1 MTLGTM
7 AVDHEMRIDYEK
19 LRKDRLQKTREQMA
33 KHNLGALLVY
43 DPDNV
48 RYITSTKL
56 GEWTSNKLG
65 RYCLLARDHEPIL
78 FEIGSAIRTKKMLC
92 PWIKDIRPGKND
104 MRGTMPP
111 ELGAAENSIAEIAS
125 ILKEYGLEKE
135 PIGVDILTVP
145 MMKAFQKYGLIVED
159 GQQTMLDAQLI
170 KTPEEIQLLEISAAM
185 VDGAYY
191 DVFNFI
197 KPGVR
202 ENEVA
207 ALMRKRLVEL
217 GAENVHNVNVI
228 SGDRAYPH
236 PHDFSDRII
245 RPGDMVF
252 LDVVN
257 DFNGYK
263 TCYYRTFVCGKPTEK
278 QKRIYKIAYEWLYN
292 AIQLMK
298 PGVSTAEIVKCWPTY
313 KELGYENEY
322 ETLALELGHG
332 VGISHWAKPVIGHQH
347 SLKYPEIL
355 QENMH
360 IAVETYYGEDGDA
373 ARIEEQVVI
382 TKDGC
387 RVITKFPC
395 DELLS
400 TWNY

>member
-7 AVDHEMRIDYEK
+7 AVDHEIRIDYDK

-33 KHNLGALLVY
+33 KDNLGALLVY
-43 DPDNV
+43 DPDNI

-78 FEIGSAIRTKKMLC
+78 FEIGSAIRTKKLLS
-92 PWIKDIRPGKND
+92 PWIKDIRPSKND

-111 ELGAAENSIAEIAS
+111 ELGASENSIAEIYN
-125 ILKEYGLEKE
+125 ILKEFGLEKE
-135 PIGVDILTVP
+135 PVGVDYLTVP
-145 MMKAFQKYGLIVED
+145 MMKAFQKFGFNIVD
-159 GQQTMLDAQLI
+159 GQQTMLDAQTI
-170 KTPEEIQLLEISAAM
+170 KTKEEIQLLEISAAM
-185 VDGAYY
+185 VDGAYW
-191 DVFNFI
+191 DVFNFV

-202 ENEVA
+202 ENEVC

-263 TCYYRTFVCGKPTEK
+263 TCYYRTFVCGKPTER
-278 QKRIYKIAYEWLYN
+278 QKRVYKQAYDWLYD
-292 AIQLMK
+292 AIKLVK
-298 PGVSTAEIVKCWPTY
+298 PGVSTAEITQCWPTY
-313 KELGYENEY
+313 KDLGYNDEY

-355 QENMH
+355 QEGMH
-360 IAVETYYGEDGDA
+360 LALETYYAEGEDA
-373 ARIEEQVVI
+373 ARIEEQVVV

-387 RVITKFPC
+387 KIITKFPC

-400 TWNY
+400 CWNY

>member
-7 AVDHEMRIDYEK
+7 AVDHEIRIDYDK

-33 KHNLGALLVY
+33 KDNLGALLVY
-43 DPDNV
+43 DPDNI

-65 RYCLLARDHEPIL
+65 RYCLLARGQEPIL
-78 FEIGSAIRTKKMLC
+78 FEIGSAMRTKQLLC
-92 PWIKDIRPGKND
+92 PWIKDIRPSKND

-111 ELGAAENSIAEIAS
+111 ELGASENSISEIYN
-125 ILKEYGLEKE
+125 ILKEFNLEKE
-135 PIGVDILTVP
+135 PVGVDYLTVP
-145 MMKAFQKYGLIVED
+145 MMKAFEKLGFNVVD
-159 GQQTMLDAQLI
+159 GQQTMLDAQTI
-170 KTPEEIQLLEISAAM
+170 KTKEEIQLLEISAAM

-191 DVFNFI
+191 DVINFV

-202 ENEVA
+202 ENEVC
-207 ALMRKRLVEL
+207 ALMRKRLIEL

-263 TCYYRTFVCGKPTEK
+263 TCYYRTFVCGRPTER
-278 QKRIYKIAYEWLYN
+278 QKRVYKQAYDWLYD
-292 AIQLMK
+292 AIKLIK
-298 PGVSTAEIVKCWPTY
+298 PGVLTSEIAKCWPTY
-313 KELGYENEY
+313 MDLGYNDEF

-347 SLKYPEIL
+347 SLKFPEEIK
-355 QENMH
+355 EGMH
-360 IAVETYYGEDGDA
+360 IALETYYAEGDDA
-373 ARIEEQVVI
+373 ARIEEQVVV
-382 TKDGC
+382 TKDGYKI
-387 RVITKFPC
+387 ITKFPC

-400 TWNY
+400 SWSY

>member
-7 AVDHEMRIDYEK
+7 AVDHEIRIDYDK
-19 LRKDRLQKTREQMA
+19 LRKDRLQKSRDQMA
-33 KHNLGALLVY
+33 KDGLGALLVY

-56 GEWTSNKLG
+56 GEWTTNKLG
-65 RYCLLARDHEPIL
+65 RYCLLPRGQDPIL
-78 FEIGSAIRTKKMLC
+78 FEIGSAVRTKKALC

-104 MRGTMPP
+104 MRGTMPKDC
-111 ELGAAENSIAEIAS
+111 GAAENSIKDIYD
-125 ILKEYGLEKE
+125 ILKSYNLEKE
-135 PIGVDILTVP
+135 PVGVDIMTVP
-145 MMKAFQKYGLIVED
+145 MMKAFEAYGLNIAD
-159 GQQTMLDAQLI
+159 GQNTMIDAQMI
-170 KTPEEIQLLEISAAM
+170 KTKEEIQLLEVSAAL

-202 ENEVA
+202 ENEVN
-207 ALMRKRLVEL
+207 ALMRKRLYEL

-236 PHDFSDRII
+236 PHDCSDRVI

-252 LDVVN
+252 LDVVS

-263 TCYYRTFVCGKPTEK
+263 TCYYRTFVCGKPTER
-278 QKRIYKIAYEWLYN
+278 QKRVYKKAYDWLYDSIRL
-292 AIQLMK
+292 AK
-298 PGVSTAEIVKCWPTY
+298 PGASTGDIVKCWPTY
-313 KELGYENEY
+313 KELGYNDEF

-332 VGISHWAKPVIGHQH
+332 IGISHWAKPVIGHQH
-347 SLKYPEIL
+347 SIKYPEIL
-355 QENMH
+355 QVGMH
-360 IAVETYYGEDGDA
+360 LALETYYAEGEDA
-373 ARIEEQVVI
+373 ARIEEQIVI
-382 TKDGC
+382 TEDGC
-387 RVITKFPC
+387 KIITKFPC